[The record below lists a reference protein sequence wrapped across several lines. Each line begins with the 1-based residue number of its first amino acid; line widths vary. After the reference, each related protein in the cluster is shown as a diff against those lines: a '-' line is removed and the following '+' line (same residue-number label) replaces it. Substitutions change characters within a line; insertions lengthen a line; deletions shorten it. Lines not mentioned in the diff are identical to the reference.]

1 MNKSSKS
8 STVLTSWSMFALD
21 EMGLPHSPFL
31 PSGFQ
36 RPEFLTW
43 GPLGSPKSIVKDT
56 KYEIFYS
63 YYFKMV
69 QNASLSSQ
77 IIKTRQDA

>member
-8 STVLTSWSMFALD
+8 SIVLTSWSMFALD
-21 EMGLPHSPFL
+21 EIGLPHSPFL

-56 KYEIFYS
+56 KHEIFYS
-63 YYFKMV
+63 YFFKWFRMLPSHPL
-69 QNASLSSQ
+69 AC
-77 IIKTRQDA
+77 ID